1 MQISDFHSLK
11 SFCAHEKMLPQFVFF
26 FVQLFA
32 FCQLVFICEGFSTS
46 EQVFMLKSFSKKK
59 SKLEIALIP
68 SIYTTTYLI
77 FNIIIAA
84 YVWDKQVRECISI
97 AFMTVYDQSISMFW
111 RPLICLKIKA
121 QAYIMLTICLILGDF
136 SAQICLQSLCL

>member
-1 MQISDFHSLK
+1 MKKCYLS
-11 SFCAHEKMLPQFVFF
+11 FF
-26 FVQLFA
+26 FFLSSCLLFVSW
-32 FCQLVFICEGFSTS
+32 FLFVRGFLLVNRFLCLK
-46 EQVFMLKSFSKKK
+46 VFRKKK